1 MLACLMTAE
10 GGLLCRR
17 ADWAG
22 RARGGMA
29 GLGGALAILLLATC
43 LTPSS
48 AQGAPHPPAPRPAPR
63 GVKLSTAHRGE
74 LKIGGSDDQGNAWQ
88 NWALN
93 CQGCHLADGK
103 GTQNTSTKL
112 SGRVAKYL
120 WVPGGR
126 AYLIRVPGVA
136 TSDLANDDLAAVVN
150 WMLLRFDKQDIPV
163 SFKPYTGT
171 EVGRLRHNP
180 LRLEAGRMH
189 NELLEKANQVITAAA
204 RS

>member
-1 MLACLMTAE
+1 
-10 GGLLCRR
+10 
-17 ADWAG
+17 
-22 RARGGMA
+22 MA
-29 GLGGALAILLLATC
+29 GLGRALAIILLATY
-43 LTPSS
+43 LTISS
-48 AQGAPHPPAPRPAPR
+48 APGASRQPAPRLAAPAL
-63 GVKLSTAHRGE
+63 KLLAAHRGE
-74 LKIGGSDDQGNAWQ
+74 PKTRASEDKGNAWQ

-103 GTQNTSTKL
+103 GTQNTSTNL

-136 TSDLANDDLAAVVN
+136 TSDLEDDDLAAVVN

-163 SFKPYTGT
+163 SFQPYTGA

-189 NELLEKANQVITAAA
+189 DDLLKKANQVITAAS
-204 RS
+204 RYRGQRQGP